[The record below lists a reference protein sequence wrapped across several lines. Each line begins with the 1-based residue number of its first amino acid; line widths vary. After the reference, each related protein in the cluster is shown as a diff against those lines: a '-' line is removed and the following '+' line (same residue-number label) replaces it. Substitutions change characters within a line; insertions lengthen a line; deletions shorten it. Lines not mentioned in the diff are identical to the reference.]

1 MPQVRFVNLGLAVD
15 LFFNRLTLQ
24 VDQFESGAHVLTPPS
39 RIGPL
44 QKYYHSVI
52 LTGVT
57 SYISSNDGLAPQ
69 LF

>member
-1 MPQVRFVNLGLAVD
+1 VARVSKLSRSHCERTRRVPQVRFVNLGLAVD

-44 QKYYHSVI
+44 
-52 LTGVT
+52 
-57 SYISSNDGLAPQ
+57 NDLNFDAEAR
-69 LF
+69 